1 VIPAFAGAAT
11 QVQVRWPGQAEPMT
25 LRLPAGARAVEVR
38 ADGSISALE
47 DMQVQ
52 PGAFPKKAA
61 AVSAGRQQVDH

>member
-1 VIPAFAGAAT
+1 
-11 QVQVRWPGQAEPMT
+11 MT